1 MLWLNVVQ
9 HIPKNQRY
17 TIGVRIEN
25 TFLDLLQG
33 TYIAY
38 YTDKER
44 KAAKVADCILLL
56 DTVKFLLQIAWEAK
70 LVSHTQYATLAE
82 KLNEVGKMFG
92 GWKKSLGNPEKKSR
106 SL

>member
-1 MLWLNVVQ
+1 MLWLKIVS
-9 HIPKNQRY
+9 HIPKSQRY

-25 TFLDLLQG
+25 TFLDLLQS

-44 KAAKVADCILLL
+44 KAAKVVDCILLL

-70 LVSHTQYATLAE
+70 LVSHTQYAELAN
-82 KLNEVGKMFG
+82 KLGEAGKMFG
-92 GWKKSLGNPEKKSR
+92 GWKKSLGNPTKKNR
-106 SL
+106 TL

>member
-9 HIPKNQRY
+9 HIPKGQRY

-25 TFLDLLQG
+25 TFLDLLEL

-38 YTDKER
+38 YTDKDR
-44 KAAKVADCILLL
+44 KAEKLASCVLKL
-56 DTVKFLLQIAWEAK
+56 DTLKFLIHVAWEAK
-70 LVSHTQYATLAE
+70 LVSHKQYAALAE
-82 KLNEVGKMFG
+82 KLNESGKMFG
-92 GWKKSLGNPEKKSR
+92 GWKKSLDNPEKKNR